1 MSDWPILTL
10 TTFLP
15 LVGAAIILLTRG
27 SPEVVARNARWI
39 ALWTSTIVFFVSL
52 PLWLSFDPDVSD
64 FQFVEKAAW
73 IPAFGINYHMGV
85 DGISM
90 FFVLL

>member
-27 SPEVVARNARWI
+27 SP
-39 ALWTSTIVFFVSL
+39 
-52 PLWLSFDPDVSD
+52 
-64 FQFVEKAAW
+64 
-73 IPAFGINYHMGV
+73 
-85 DGISM
+85 
-90 FFVLL
+90 